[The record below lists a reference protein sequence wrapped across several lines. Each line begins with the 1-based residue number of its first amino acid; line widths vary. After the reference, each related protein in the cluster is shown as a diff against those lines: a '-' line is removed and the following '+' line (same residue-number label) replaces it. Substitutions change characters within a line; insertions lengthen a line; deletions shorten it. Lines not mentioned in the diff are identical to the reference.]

1 MTSAGAATFVYIGNG
16 GSQDITVAALA
27 DDGGVRLIETVA
39 MPSRAGPGGS
49 APLATSPDR
58 QFLFAAVREPP
69 CAVATYRIDATT
81 GRLAYVGSGPLAASM
96 AYISTDGAGRFLF
109 GASYHESVVTVSPI
123 AAHGVV
129 GETLQTIASAPNA
142 HAILAAP
149 SNRFVLHTS
158 LGGDVIHQ
166 HRLDPE
172 TGRLSPN
179 DPPNVHVEP
188 GAGPRHLVFSPD
200 GRFVYLLN
208 ELDGSIYVFPYD
220 AASGTLAAPIE
231 IARALPEGFAGT
243 PWAADIHVTPDGRF
257 LYASE
262 RTSSTLAAFRV
273 EVDRGM
279 VTALGSWPTATQPRA
294 FAIDPAGRYLLA
306 AGQRSNSLTSHA
318 IDPRTGALTRLAET
332 PVGEGPS
339 WIEIVRLAR

>member
-1 MTSAGAATFVYIGNG
+1 MTTAGAATFVYVGNAS
-16 GSQDITVAALA
+16 SQDITVAELEPG
-27 DDGGVRLIETVA
+27 GGVRLIETVA
-39 MPSRAGPGGS
+39 MPHRPRPGGS
-49 APLATSPDR
+49 SPLATSPDR
-58 QFLFAAVREPP
+58 QYLFAAVREPP
-69 CAVATYRIDATT
+69 HAVATYRIDATT

-109 GASYHESVVTVSPI
+109 SASYDESVVAVNPV

-166 HRLDPE
+166 HRLDPG
-172 TGRLSPN
+172 TGTLSPN

-200 GRFVYLLN
+200 GHFVYLQN
-208 ELDGSIYVFPYD
+208 ELDGSIYVFPY
-220 AASGTLAAPIE
+220 AATSGTLAAPIE
-231 IARALPEGFAGT
+231 IASGLPDGFTGT
-243 PWAADIHVTPDGRF
+243 PWAADIHLTPDGRF

-273 EVDRGM
+273 DADRGM
-279 VTALGSWPTATQPRA
+279 VSVIGSWPTATQPRA

-306 AGQRSNSLTSHA
+306 VGQLSNSMTSHA
-318 IDPRTGALTRLAET
+318 IDPRTGTLTRLAET
-332 PVGEGPS
+332 PMGQGPN
-339 WIEIVRLAR
+339 WIEIMRFAG